1 MEDRP
6 MPIPLRTLLFAVC
19 LLGLAQPA
27 AALGLRDWLGTYAMN
42 HDGWQGTL
50 TVSESKADCVA
61 PKWCALALRYVD
73 AQGNAR
79 RARIES
85 MDDRLQQMT
94 FSIAF
99 PEHRQRF
106 DAFLF
111 SHDPGKMA
119 GVTVWQGK
127 RFGFF
132 AQRKPAV
139 VELQRAPRTPLELR
153 ALEPGRAGEL
163 TIRDGGGQPGAAGL
177 AADPVV
183 SRRVLPSGEVE
194 RRYASGMIERI
205 SSGKIVK
212 IMPDGTQQVLMM
224 QQVIPVAPP
233 PPPPGSPEHEWL
245 GGHAQR
251 LLDMIVALAVGD
263 PAARENYL
271 ATEGDA
277 RNVYERIAKRTQT
290 IEYLTRP

>member
-1 MEDRP
+1 MR
-6 MPIPLRTLLFAVC
+6 IPLRIFLVAAC
-19 LLGLAQPA
+19 LSGLAQPA
-27 AALGLRDWLGTYAMN
+27 AALGLHDWLGTYAMN

-50 TVSESKADCVA
+50 TISESKAECAA
-61 PKWCALALRYVD
+61 PKWCALVLQYVD

-79 RARIES
+79 RARIER

-94 FSIAF
+94 FTIAF
-99 PEHRQRF
+99 PDNRQRF

-139 VELQRAPRTPLELR
+139 AEFQRVPRTPLELR
-153 ALEPGRAGEL
+153 TLEPGRAGEL
-163 TIRDGGGQPGAAGL
+163 TIEDGGGQPGVSEL
-177 AADPVV
+177 PADTVV
-183 SRRVLPSGEVE
+183 SRRILPSGEVE
-194 RRYASGMIERI
+194 RRYANGMVERI

-212 IMPDGTQQVLMM
+212 IMPDGSQQVLMM
-224 QQVIPVAPP
+224 QQVIPVVPP

-245 GGHAQR
+245 GGHAQQ

-271 ATEGDA
+271 ATESDA
-277 RNVYERIAKRTQT
+277 RNVYERIARRTQT
-290 IEYLTRP
+290 IDYLTRP